1 MKLIEIVAKDD
12 LLRSWNDYTIS
23 DEGDPLDFEYRQIS
37 ENGVYHS
44 TYLFL
49 LVLVNI
55 RNWKK
60 SSKKDFYWES
70 FATFLVI
77 STGSTPST

>member
-44 TYLFL
+44 TYLVPAGFSQHTEL
-49 LVLVNI
+49 E
-55 RNWKK
+55 K
-60 SSKKDFYWES
+60 E
-70 FATFLVI
+70 
-77 STGSTPST
+77 

>member
-44 TYLFL
+44 TYL
-49 LVLVNI
+49 VP
-55 RNWKK
+55 
-60 SSKKDFYWES
+60 
-70 FATFLVI
+70 A
-77 STGSTPST
+77 G